1 MRYSLLNILLSAI
14 LVVLT
19 HLTVSA
25 NEPIVS
31 LNQMPGSELR
41 GFRSIKSAQD
51 GGILLVSEDAGTRLY
66 SLKKLSANGL
76 LEKSVAIP
84 EEALDTNQLLRDIQ
98 VEVVQLL
105 SGDVVVISHNGSD
118 NQRGTTRLARFSSDL
133 EYISSTTYYA
143 GDLFR
148 KVDNILPSNAGGF
161 VVMYF
166 SNFSRTVRLVHFA
179 ANGTIIWQRNNTMP
193 LTVTA
198 VQRIRLLALTNDN
211 GASYYNFVPS
221 FIVLKITQP
230 FNYTFLSYRYA
241 SNGNLQ
247 QTVDKPLL
255 SLGFDVNDFPTLIG
269 VAQEPGGHRFV
280 FSAASEESPFVRIY
294 QELISPSNQLLATA
308 DYELD
313 ILYVQGSVRSFVSN
327 NDEVL
332 SVGSKHLFHRRLNGT
347 QNTEIVPLLNS
358 SINSIN
364 YRFVTPRVGG
374 GWWVNGIVDF
384 GNGIEQDVFVG
395 LPAMDFDIEG
405 TVFKDFSNDCVLSGS
420 DVPYRANW
428 VGFKNVI
435 GYYTTPDTNGF
446 YTLRLPE
453 ATYEAEVVQPGR
465 LWELCASQAVLVAD
479 ADKEHDL
486 PMQPK
491 ADCPDMT
498 VDVTAPFLVR
508 CEENEYR
515 ISYQNV
521 GPSPAEGAY
530 IELRLDTLLSIT
542 DSEVPFSVLANG
554 FYRFD
559 LGNVAADFS
568 ASFKVWVFLNCDESI
583 PGQTH
588 CAEANIFPDSLC
600 TPEPTCWDGAQLV
613 IEGNCEGDTAFFR
626 IFNIG
631 RDPMNNPR
639 PVLVLED
646 DIMRQPTTPLQ
657 LPAGGFQEFIVQ
669 AAGKTIRV
677 QVPQGDCFPFPSFP
691 AKVLEGCGGILNT
704 GFVTTLFQDDMV
716 GSKSIW
722 CLESVESTPE
732 AFLHADPKGYD
743 DLRFIS
749 DSTELEYS
757 FFFDVRSSGTGDL
770 YLIDS
775 LSQHLDISSL
785 KVGGSSL
792 PYNLTLFNNG
802 VLKVA
807 FDLSA
812 TNDETGFFKFKVL
825 PIKGTAPGSVVNN
838 CGKFYRR
845 NASSVISNT
854 TFHTIDQE
862 FIRLILSTVSDD
874 WKNKLE
880 VAVFP
885 NPFARQFRI
894 RMDMPLADKV
904 WLQVFDM
911 QGRIITVQQL
921 TGDDVISA
929 EQWPTGMYLFSILS
943 GDKSVASGKLIRH

>member
-1 MRYSLLNILLSAI
+1 MKYSLINLLLSLS
-14 LVVLT
+14 LVALT
-19 HLTVSA
+19 CFSVSA
-25 NEPIVS
+25 NEPVVS
-31 LNQMPGSELR
+31 LDQLANTEVR
-41 GFRSIKSAQD
+41 GFRSIKTAQD
-51 GGILLVSEDAGTRLY
+51 GGILLVSEDAVSRLY
-66 SLKKLSANGL
+66 SLKKFSAEGE
-76 LEKSVAIP
+76 LEKSIALP
-84 EEALDTNQLLRDIQ
+84 SEALDTNRLLRDIQ

-105 SGDVVVISHNGSD
+105 SGDVMVISHNGSD
-118 NQRGTTRLARFSSDL
+118 NQRGTTRLARFNSDL
-133 EYISSTTYYA
+133 EYINSTTYYA

-148 KVDNILPSNAGGF
+148 KVDNILPSAEGGF

-166 SNFSRTVRLVHFA
+166 NNFNRTVRLVHFA
-179 ANGTIIWQRNNTMP
+179 ANGTIVWQRNNTMP

-198 VQRIRLLALTNDN
+198 VQRVRLLALTNDN

-230 FNYTFLSYRYA
+230 FNYTFISYRYA
-241 SNGNLQ
+241 ANGNLQ
-247 QTVDKPLL
+247 QTIDKPLL
-255 SLGFDVNDFPTLIG
+255 SLGFDVNDFPTIIG
-269 VAQEPGGHRFV
+269 VAQEPAGHRFV
-280 FSAASEESPFVRIY
+280 FSAPSEESPFVRVY
-294 QELISPSNQLLATA
+294 QELISPSNQLLATD

-313 ILYVQGSVRSFVSN
+313 ILYVQGAVRSFVSN

-347 QNTEIVPLLNS
+347 QNTEVVPLLNN
-358 SINSIN
+358 SINTIN

-384 GNGIEQDVFVG
+384 GNGIEQDIFVG

-405 TVFKDFSNDCVLSGS
+405 AVFKDFSNDCVLSGS
-420 DVPYRANW
+420 DVSYRAKW

-435 GYYTTPDTNGF
+435 GYYTTPDTNGI

-453 ATYEAEVVQPGR
+453 ATYETEVVQPGR
-465 LWELCASQAVLVAD
+465 LWELCNSQAILVAD
-479 ADKEHDL
+479 ANKEHDL

-498 VDVTAPFLVR
+498 VDVTAPYLVR

-515 ISYQNV
+515 LSYQNV
-521 GPSPAEGAY
+521 GPSAAQDAY

-542 DSEVPFSVLANG
+542 SSEVPFNTLANG
-554 FYRFD
+554 LYRFD

-568 ASFKVWVFLNCDESI
+568 ASFKIRAFLNCDESV

-588 CAEANIFPDSLC
+588 CAEATIFPDSLC
-600 TPEPTCWDGAQLV
+600 TPEPDCWDGAQLA
-613 IEGNCEGDTAFFR
+613 IEGNCDGDTAFFR

-631 RDPMNNPR
+631 RDPMTNPR

-646 DIMRQPTTPLQ
+646 DIMRQPATPIQ
-657 LPAGGFQEFIVQ
+657 LPAGGVQEFIVQ
-669 AAGKTIRV
+669 AAGKTIRM

-732 AFLHADPKGYD
+732 AMLHADPKGYD
-743 DLRFIS
+743 NLRFIS

-757 FFFDVRSSGTGDL
+757 FFFDVRSQGTGDL

-807 FDLSA
+807 FDVSG
-812 TNDETGFFKFKVL
+812 TNEETGYFKFKVS

-838 CGKFYRR
+838 CGKFYRL
-845 NASSVISNT
+845 NANSAISNT
-854 TFHTIDQE
+854 TFHTIEQE
-862 FIRLILSTVSDD
+862 FIRVILSAVDD
-874 WKNKLE
+874 EWKNKLE

-885 NPFARQFRI
+885 NPFAHQFRI
-894 RMDMPLADKV
+894 RMEVPPAVKV
-904 WLQVFDM
+904 VLQVLDL
-911 QGRIITVQQL
+911 QGRIMSMQQL
-921 TGDDVISA
+921 TGDDVVSA
-929 EQWPTGMYLFSILS
+929 DQWPSGMYLFSILS

>member
-1 MRYSLLNILLSAI
+1 MKYSLFNILFSVILVALTSLSLSAR
-14 LVVLT
+14 
-19 HLTVSA
+19 
-25 NEPIVS
+25 EPVVS
-31 LNQMPGSELR
+31 LNQLSDTELR

-51 GGILLVSEDAGTRLY
+51 GGVLLVSEDAATRLY
-66 SLKKLSANGL
+66 SLKKISTEGL
-76 LEKSVAIP
+76 LEKSIEIP
-84 EEALDTNQLLRDIQ
+84 GEALDTNQLLRDIQ

-105 SGDVVVISHNGSD
+105 SGDVVVISHNGAD
-118 NQRGTTRLARFSSDL
+118 NQRGTTRLARFNSDL

-148 KVDNILPSNAGGF
+148 KVDNILPSNNGGF

-166 SNFSRTVRLVHFA
+166 NNFSRTVSLVHFA
-179 ANGTIIWQRNNTMP
+179 ANGAILWQRNNTMP

-198 VQRIRLLALTNDN
+198 IQRIRLHALTNDN
-211 GASYYNFVPS
+211 GASYYSFIPS
-221 FIVLKITQP
+221 FIVLKISQP
-230 FNYTFLSYRYA
+230 LNYTFISYRYA
-241 SNGNLQ
+241 SNGNFQ
-247 QTVDKPLL
+247 QTVDRPLL
-255 SLGFDVNDFPTLIG
+255 NLGFDVNDFPTLVG

-280 FSAASEESPFVRIY
+280 FSTPSEESPFVRIY
-294 QELISPSNQLLATA
+294 QELISPTNQLLATD

-332 SVGSKHLFHRRLNGT
+332 SVGNKHLFNRRLNGM
-347 QNTEIVPLLNS
+347 QSTEIVPLLNN

-364 YRFVTPRVGG
+364 YRFVTPRIGG
-374 GWWVNGIVDF
+374 GWWVYGIVDF
-384 GNGIEQDVFVG
+384 GNSIEQDIFVG
-395 LPAMDFDIEG
+395 LPAMDFDIAG
-405 TVFKDFSNDCVLSGS
+405 NVFKDFSTDCLLTGN

-428 VGFKNVI
+428 IGFKNVI
-435 GYYTTPDTNGF
+435 GYYTTPDSSGF
-446 YTLRLPE
+446 YSLRLPG
-453 ATYEAEVVQPGR
+453 ATYESEVVQPGR
-465 LWELCASQAVLVAD
+465 LWELCSTQEILVAD
-479 ADKEHDL
+479 ANKEHDL

-491 ADCPDMT
+491 ADCPDLT

-508 CEENEYR
+508 CEENDYQ

-521 GPSPAEGAY
+521 GPSSAEGAY

-542 DSEVPFSVLANG
+542 ASEVPFNVLANG
-554 FYRFD
+554 FYRFE
-559 LGNVAADFS
+559 LGNVAPDFS
-568 ASFKVWVFLNCDESI
+568 ASFKVRVLLNCNLSV

-588 CAEANIFPDSLC
+588 CAEAKIFPDSLC
-600 TPEPTCWDGAQLV
+600 TPEPTCWDGAQLM
-613 IEGNCEGDTAFFR
+613 IEGNCDGDTAFFR

-669 AAGKTIRV
+669 ASGKTIRV

-716 GSKSIW
+716 GAKSIW
-722 CLESVESTPE
+722 CLENLESTPE
-732 AFLHADPKGYD
+732 AFLYADPKGYD
-743 DLRFIS
+743 NLRLIS

-807 FDLSA
+807 FDLSGV
-812 TNDETGFFKFKVL
+812 NQETGFFKFKVL
-825 PIKGTAPGSVVNN
+825 PLKGTAPGSVVTNY
-838 CGKFYRR
+838 GKFYRR
-845 NASSVISNT
+845 NASPVISNT
-854 TFHTIDQE
+854 TFHTIERE
-862 FIRLILSTVSDD
+862 FIRLILSTVNDD
-874 WKNKLE
+874 WRNKLE

-894 RMDMPLADKV
+894 RMDMLFADKL
-904 WLQVFDM
+904 WLQVFDT

-921 TGDDVISA
+921 TGDDVILA
-929 EQWPTGMYLFSILS
+929 EQWPTGMYLFSILN